1 MKYFE
6 FKTIPIQLL
15 ELNTGQLAPHLPAN
29 PRDWTRQDVADLAR
43 SMVETPELA
52 EIRMPI
58 VVPYED
64 GHYIILG
71 GNMRREAAHYNKEKE
86 LLCAVLAEDTPIQ
99 KMKEIVLKDNSSF
112 GKFNF
117 EMLKRDWGE
126 FEFQDIGIKFPEVPK
141 GTKKAE
147 EDNYDVSAALKKAG
161 KSTKTKRGDM
171 YRLGDHVLLCGDVT
185 DLNALKKLMGGGISG
200 SGDNGF
206 ERNTEL
212 ADMIVTD
219 PPYNVAISNSD
230 GKTIQNDDMSD
241 GAFRAFLLEAFQN
254 TIEVTKL
261 GGAAYIWMASSEI
274 DACIEAFEKAGWL
287 YKQLLIWVKNSFTL
301 GRQDYQWQHESC
313 IYGWKPGAGHYFSDS
328 RRESSV
334 IDSQKQIESMTK
346 NEMRLLL
353 KEIFEDNGIP
363 TTALRYDK
371 PRKDDEHPTM
381 KPIPMIGEH
390 IKNSSRIGE
399 IVLDTFGG
407 SGTTL
412 IACEQLGRR
421 CRILELDPVYCDVII
436 DRWQKL
442 TGKRAVKIS
451 SDD

>member
-1 MKYFE
+1 
-6 FKTIPIQLL
+6 
-15 ELNTGQLAPHLPAN
+15 
-29 PRDWTRQDVADLAR
+29 
-43 SMVETPELA
+43 
-52 EIRMPI
+52 
-58 VVPYED
+58 
-64 GHYIILG
+64 
-71 GNMRREAAHYNKEKE
+71 
-86 LLCAVLAEDTPIQ
+86 
-99 KMKEIVLKDNSSF
+99 
-112 GKFNF
+112 
-117 EMLKRDWGE
+117 
-126 FEFQDIGIKFPEVPK
+126 
-141 GTKKAE
+141 
-147 EDNYDVSAALKKAG
+147 
-161 KSTKTKRGDM
+161 
-171 YRLGDHVLLCGDVT
+171 
-185 DLNALKKLMGGGISG
+185 
-200 SGDNGF
+200 
-206 ERNTEL
+206 
-212 ADMIVTD
+212 MIVTD

-241 GAFRAFLLEAFQN
+241 GAFRAFLLEALQN
-254 TIEVTKL
+254 VIEVTKL

-334 IDSQKQIESMTK
+334 IDSQKDIESMSK

-381 KPIPMIGEH
+381 KPVPMIGEH

-399 IVLDTFGG
+399 IVLDPFGG

-421 CRILELDPVYCDVII
+421 CRMLELDPVYCDVII

-442 TGKRAVKIS
+442 TGKRAVKINTNE
-451 SDD
+451 

>member
-1 MKYFE
+1 
-6 FKTIPIQLL
+6 
-15 ELNTGQLAPHLPAN
+15 
-29 PRDWTRQDVADLAR
+29 
-43 SMVETPELA
+43 
-52 EIRMPI
+52 
-58 VVPYED
+58 
-64 GHYIILG
+64 
-71 GNMRREAAHYNKEKE
+71 
-86 LLCAVLAEDTPIQ
+86 
-99 KMKEIVLKDNSSF
+99 
-112 GKFNF
+112 
-117 EMLKRDWGE
+117 
-126 FEFQDIGIKFPEVPK
+126 
-141 GTKKAE
+141 
-147 EDNYDVSAALKKAG
+147 
-161 KSTKTKRGDM
+161 
-171 YRLGDHVLLCGDVT
+171 
-185 DLNALKKLMGGGISG
+185 
-200 SGDNGF
+200 
-206 ERNTEL
+206 
-212 ADMIVTD
+212 MIVTD

-254 TIEVTKL
+254 VIEVTKL

-421 CRILELDPVYCDVII
+421 CRMLELDPVYCDVII

-442 TGKRAVKIS
+442 TGKRAVKINT
-451 SDD
+451 DE